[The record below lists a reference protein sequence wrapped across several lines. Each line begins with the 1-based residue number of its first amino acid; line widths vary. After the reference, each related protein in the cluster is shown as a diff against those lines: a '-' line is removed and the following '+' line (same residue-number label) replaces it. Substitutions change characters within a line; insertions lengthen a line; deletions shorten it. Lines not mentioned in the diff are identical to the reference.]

1 MDSQVK
7 IIKKAQAGIATRAP
21 GPTALGVL
29 GGLFNPI
36 TKAHLAL
43 AEKARHEFSLDEVVF
58 VLPEIPPHKEFFG
71 ASPADRL
78 AMMELALADD
88 KQFSAGLS
96 THGLFLDI
104 HRGLEKVY
112 PTGTKV
118 YFITGTDAAERILA
132 WQYTDRAH
140 ALADMFGRFELIVA
154 HRGSAFQIPP
164 DPLAQRYAD
173 KIHTMQLPAEYSA
186 LSSTLV
192 REYIREGQPISHLV
206 PEPVERFIMEKG
218 LYK

>member
-1 MDSQVK
+1 MDPQVK
-7 IIKKAQAGIATRAP
+7 IIKKAQAGIVTHAE
-21 GPTALGVL
+21 GPSALGVL

-58 VLPEIPPHKEFFG
+58 VLPKIPPHKEFFG

-78 AMMELALADD
+78 AMMELALAAHDR
-88 KQFSAGLS
+88 FSVGLS
-96 THGLFLDI
+96 THGLFVDI

-112 PTGTKV
+112 PTGVKA

-132 WQYTDRAH
+132 WQYTDPAQ
-140 ALADMFGRFELIVA
+140 ALADMFRRFELIVA
-154 HRGSAFQIPP
+154 QRGSAFQIPP
-164 DPLAQRYAD
+164 DPLAPRYAD

-192 REYIREGQPISHLV
+192 REYIRQGRPISHLV
-206 PEPVERFIMEKG
+206 PEPVERFIIEKEI
-218 LYK
+218 YK